1 MKELFELF
9 LTFAKI
15 GSFTFGGGYAMLSLI
30 EDACVQKKAWITHD
44 DMLNLTVVAE
54 STPGPIAVNCA
65 TFVGY
70 KRRGVFGAAVA
81 TFGMILPSFAIILL
95 ISAFFDRFLAIRW
108 VAGAFQGVKAA
119 VGILIVNAALT
130 LFRKMPKTAPGIM
143 ILAAAFAAM
152 LAIDIFALRVST
164 IVLLLVSGALSFTV
178 FAVKRAVKGGGEK

>member
-30 EDACVQKKAWITHD
+30 EDACVQKKAWITYD

-81 TFGMILPSFAIILL
+81 TFGMILPSCAIIL
-95 ISAFFDRFLAIRW
+95 
-108 VAGAFQGVKAA
+108 GV
-119 VGILIVNAALT
+119 
-130 LFRKMPKTAPGIM
+130 F
-143 ILAAAFAAM
+143 
-152 LAIDIFALRVST
+152 
-164 IVLLLVSGALSFTV
+164 
-178 FAVKRAVKGGGEK
+178 